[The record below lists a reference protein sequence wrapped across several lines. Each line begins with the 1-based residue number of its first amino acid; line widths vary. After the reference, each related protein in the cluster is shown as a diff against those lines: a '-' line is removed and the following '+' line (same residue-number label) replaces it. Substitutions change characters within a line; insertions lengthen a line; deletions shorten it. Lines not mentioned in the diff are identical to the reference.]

1 MLKLRRLTLPGYEGS
16 SDSDRIYGQSMTY
29 RVLMSIALLS
39 SAACAQVPTHDRAP
53 LRVVILFQQSTVGS
67 EPSVL
72 ARLKEVSGAGVRFA
86 AAVSEREYAYWLAC
100 PPSDPACQ
108 QAIAALASWPGIE
121 RISADQIKR
130 IQP

>member
-1 MLKLRRLTLPGYEGS
+1 
-16 SDSDRIYGQSMTY
+16 MTF

-39 SAACAQVPTHDRAP
+39 SAACAQVPTNDRAP
-53 LRVVILFQQSTVGS
+53 VRVIIFFQQPTLGT
-67 EPSVL
+67 EASVL
-72 ARLKEVSGAGVRFA
+72 ARLGEVSGAGVRFA

-100 PPSDPACQ
+100 PPSDPTCQ
-108 QAIAALASWPGIE
+108 RAIAALASWPGIE